1 LSDLRTFPAEGIRHL
16 IVEQMAHD
24 AIIEGSSDPARFGAA
39 CRPGGEDSAPV
50 VDVQGEVARISAV
63 TVMRLSVPP
72 GATVTVKSARG
83 DLRVR
88 RLAGD
93 VNLESVRGGLRLS
106 DLQGIVRVAQV
117 DADLR
122 AQATADLRLM
132 GNCNGDLR
140 FDDGEHL
147 VAESVAG
154 DVRIS
159 NTGDARLGRVRG
171 DLWAERMRGALQVS
185 RTEGDVRLTEIGGVV
200 TLRAISGDLRAD
212 ALTGGL
218 TASQVTGDAVL
229 QGPYGNTGL
238 YSLLAEGDVVL
249 HLPSEV
255 HARVTVQAAG
265 RIRSDAPL
273 TPAGDGSTSL
283 TTTLGR
289 GTLQMNLSSGRDLR
303 IVREGSRARART
315 PSRPPKEPKPAH
327 PPSADRPKAPGP
339 SAAEQVA
346 VLRLLEEG
354 KITPDEADLLLKA
367 LGS

>member
-1 LSDLRTFPAEGIRHL
+1 LSELCTFPAEGIRHL
-16 IVEQMAHD
+16 VVERMAQD
-24 AIIEGSSDPARFGAA
+24 AIIEGSSDPTRFEAA
-39 CRPGGEDSAPV
+39 CQPGRDDSAPV
-50 VDVQGEVARISAV
+50 VDVQGEVARISAA
-63 TVMRLSVPP
+63 TVMHLSVPP

-88 RLAGD
+88 ALGGD
-93 VNLESVRGGLRLS
+93 VNLERVQGGLRLS
-106 DLQGIVRVAQV
+106 ELQGIVRVAQV

-122 AQATADLRLM
+122 AQGTADLRLM

-147 VAESVAG
+147 AAESVAG

-159 NTGDARLGRVRG
+159 NAGEARLGRVRG
-171 DLWAERMRGALQVS
+171 DLWAERMHGALQVS
-185 RTEGDVRLTEIGGVV
+185 RTEGDVRLTEIAGAVN
-200 TLRAISGDLRAD
+200 LRAVSGDLRAD

-229 QGPYGNTGL
+229 QGPYGDAGS

-249 HLPSEV
+249 RLPSQI
-255 HARVTVQAAG
+255 HARVTVQAGG

-273 TPAGDGSTSL
+273 TPAGDGSTTL

-289 GTLQMNLSSGRDLR
+289 GTLEINLSSGRDLR
-303 IVREGSRARART
+303 IVREGSRARAKR
-315 PSRPPKEPKPAH
+315 PSRPPKEPTP
-327 PPSADRPKAPGP
+327 ADRPKAPGP
-339 SAAEQVA
+339 LAAEQIA
-346 VLRLLEEG
+346 VLKLLEEG

-367 LGS
+367 LGG

>member
-1 LSDLRTFPAEGIRHL
+1 LSELCTFPAEGIRHL
-16 IVEQMAHD
+16 VVERMAQD
-24 AIIEGSSDPARFGAA
+24 AIIEGSSDPTRFEAA
-39 CRPGGEDSAPV
+39 CQPGRDDSAPV
-50 VDVQGEVARISAV
+50 VDVQGEVARISAA
-63 TVMRLSVPP
+63 TVMHLSVPP

-88 RLAGD
+88 TLGGD
-93 VNLESVRGGLRLS
+93 VNLERVQGGLRLS
-106 DLQGIVRVAQV
+106 ELQGIVRVAQV

-122 AQATADLRLM
+122 AQGTADLRLM

-147 VAESVAG
+147 AAESVAG

-159 NTGDARLGRVRG
+159 NAGEAR
-171 DLWAERMRGALQVS
+171 QVS
-185 RTEGDVRLTEIGGVV
+185 RTEGDVRLTEIAGAVN
-200 TLRAISGDLRAD
+200 LRAVSGDLRAD

-229 QGPYGNTGL
+229 QGPYGDAGS

-249 HLPSEV
+249 RLPSQI
-255 HARVTVQAAG
+255 HARVTVQAGG

-273 TPAGDGSTSL
+273 TPAGDGSTTL

-289 GTLQMNLSSGRDLR
+289 GTLEINLSSGRDLR
-303 IVREGSRARART
+303 IVREGSRARAKR
-315 PSRPPKEPKPAH
+315 PSRPPKEPTP
-327 PPSADRPKAPGP
+327 ADRPKAPGP
-339 SAAEQVA
+339 LAAEQIA
-346 VLRLLEEG
+346 VLKLLEEG

-367 LGS
+367 LGG